1 MENLFIENLI
11 IQAIFWLIWVLIGV
25 LLFELPSMFNLI
37 LGQHPQPNAH
47 IKLVQGIG
55 GSTLAVGNG
64 IDHFK
69 WFALAMH
76 DRFEINDFII
86 DYLYVCTCRSPNISR
101 TFELIN
107 SLH

>member
-1 MENLFIENLI
+1 MENLSIENLI

-37 LGQHPQPNAH
+37 LGQHPLPNAH

-64 IDHFK
+64 IHHFK

-76 DRFEINDFII
+76 DRFEINDFIKRLFI
-86 DYLYVCTCRSPNISR
+86 CMYMQKS
-101 TFELIN
+101 
-107 SLH
+107 

>member
-11 IQAIFWLIWVLIGV
+11 IQLIFWLIWVLIGV
-25 LLFELPSMFNLI
+25 LLFEVPSMSNLI
-37 LGQHPQPNAH
+37 LGQHPLPNAH

-69 WFALAMH
+69 WSALH
-76 DRFEINDFII
+76 DRFEINDFIKRLFI
-86 DYLYVCTCRSPNISR
+86 CMYMQKY
-101 TFELIN
+101 
-107 SLH
+107 